1 MRLKSSQREKEAI
14 VAKPTLRSRP
24 QPAAQKTK
32 MSSPEGAL
40 STFQR
45 AYGNRSLQRLLRSGF
60 IQAKL
65 KISHPQDA
73 YEQEAD
79 RVADQVM
86 RMPNPAMTGAAGVF
100 GQAALPQIQRACSGC
115 EDELH
120 RQADEEEGGGAEHLV
135 DNDMPA
141 PDEMT
146 ETPASLVA
154 QNQPQAQVQ
163 RACGACAEKQEI
175 RANEVSEPLS
185 ADSFEPIQNGG
196 HALAPAAR
204 AFFEPRFGHAF
215 DRVRIHTDAHAAESA
230 RAVNALAYTVGHNI
244 VFGAGQYKPDTSEGR
259 RLIAHELTHVVQ
271 QGAAHVLKPS
281 SEQPPHP
288 LRIQPTP
295 SSVTILHRW
304 HVNGPAAGNTNTIV
318 CDGKDGVTT
327 QLGATGNADQT
338 RCLSDCIRKH
348 EESHRADALAGN
360 ADLCKGKAANSQ
372 VTFNGEQKASEFKA
386 YDVEINCLTPQID
399 KVGEVCKKIIQ
410 DRITQITPI
419 RDSFK

>member
-1 MRLKSSQREKEAI
+1 MRLKSSQREKEGF
-14 VAKPTLRSRP
+14 VAKATSRQQPRSTAQKREMSRP
-24 QPAAQKTK
+24 EAT
-32 MSSPEGAL
+32 L

-45 AYGNRSLQRLLRSGF
+45 TYGNRSLRRLLRSGF

-86 RMPNPAMTGAAGVF
+86 RMPNPATGRAAGGL
-100 GQAALPQIQRACSGC
+100 GQAALPQIQRMCTGC

-120 RQADEEEGGGAEHLV
+120 RQADEEDGGGSEHLV
-135 DNDMPA
+135 DNDMPS
-141 PDEMT
+141 PEEMT
-146 ETPASLVA
+146 ETPTSLVA
-154 QNQPQAQVQ
+154 QYRPDARVQ

-175 RANEVSEPLS
+175 RAREASEPLS
-185 ADSFEPIQNGG
+185 ADGFEPIQNGG
-196 HALAPAAR
+196 QALAPAAR

-215 DRVRIHTDAHAAESA
+215 DHVRIHTDAQAGESA

-271 QGAAHVLKPS
+271 QGAANVLRPS
-281 SEQPPHP
+281 SERPAQA
-288 LRIQPTP
+288 LQIQPVP
-295 SSVTILHRW
+295 SGSTILHRW

-318 CDGKDGVTT
+318 CDGSGGVKT
-327 QLGATGNADQT
+327 QLGATGDADQT

-348 EESHRADALAGN
+348 EESHKADALAAN
-360 ADLCKGKAANSQ
+360 ANLCKDKAADSQ
-372 VTFNGEQKASEFKA
+372 VTFNGEQAASERKA
-386 YDVEINCLTPQID
+386 YTVEINCLTPQVD
-399 KVGEVCKKIIQ
+399 KVGVVCKKIIQ
-410 DRITQITPI
+410 DRIAQITPI
-419 RDSFK
+419 RDAF